1 MDTVGLERVFDAKK
15 KQVQNFIEH
24 WEGISHE
31 LAQRFGQERTSIH
44 HQLNALNAASRKA
57 YQNLIKK
64 IESPTICIATTG
76 TTSSGKSTVANLLC
90 GHEIMPVA
98 VEEMSAGVV
107 AINHNPDKRILR
119 ILNTSGALWECGEW
133 QDLSDFDIRGRLTDV
148 MIIYNSKRNTPEEP
162 VCPQIELEFP
172 IRIGLSQEYAGIPKG
187 FNFQVMDLPG
197 LKFIGD
203 NGNMNVIR
211 KCRKALCLVIYNSE
225 ETDPNKQE
233 TLLQEVVSQIKE
245 LGGSPARM
253 LFVLNRI
260 DAFRRD
266 ESWEDREREFVNRTK
281 GKIKEAI
288 SNALPEYEEDIK
300 NLNVIKLSSM
310 PAFLSLRLTENDKS
324 EEKQAAACKIDKDFG
339 RLIPNE
345 ILDELPRKVAQWKEQ
360 DVKRVSEAV
369 WESSYGLAFQK
380 SLKEHVEKHIPE
392 LVLPQI
398 IDDFKTEIISSD
410 AGNQNCVLWTIQT
423 LQAEINSSEEKY
435 QAECKRLEQIKLELE
450 EKRKIN
456 AEALLKPFD
465 KIKGIMKKAS
475 DKDWANEIREI
486 LKDISKTINT
496 EPLYMWRD
504 IIGQTAS
511 DFLQEIAESLDEGK
525 SVKGNIFE
533 SLPGSQRMVL
543 SSVCNELAR
552 LEYNK
557 KQGEYIKTKDENEKE
572 QLKWLNQALNN
583 LADSLADA
591 ISVVISRIADQEKN
605 RIYNMFN
612 ELLKTYLSNTWGDA
626 QKVAPNLGFGTPPVL
641 TLDIADSDLNFD
653 YKFKAGFD
661 LKTKEENEKVN
672 TIREWMGKKKIK
684 IGEQRIWWTLW
695 LVKEDIFEEVDEY
708 NVKDIYEKRSYDLA
722 DIPKVE
728 ILLTNW
734 LGQLRS
740 NEHQVTNKFTGWQI
754 EQINKLIN
762 RVEEAQ
768 QELMENYKLKLDDAH
783 KNARVEHEEKEVR
796 FSAVYET
803 AKGLEQ
809 DFISLINVLK

>member
-148 MIIYNSKRNTPEEP
+148 MRIYNSKRNTPEEP